1 MVLSRISY
9 HYNSHVR
16 QTRRGRTAFTP
27 PRAPRCV
34 GHARGALP
42 STLSPHTPPPPSSQV
57 LVLRRARNLMAAS
70 AFQHFN
76 AHAKSF
82 SRQRRAPAEDQH
94 APCMHSSLT

>member
-27 PRAPRCV
+27 PRAPVRRTR
-34 GHARGALP
+34 ARGSPLYSL
-42 STLSPHTPPPPSSQV
+42 STHGPPPSSQV